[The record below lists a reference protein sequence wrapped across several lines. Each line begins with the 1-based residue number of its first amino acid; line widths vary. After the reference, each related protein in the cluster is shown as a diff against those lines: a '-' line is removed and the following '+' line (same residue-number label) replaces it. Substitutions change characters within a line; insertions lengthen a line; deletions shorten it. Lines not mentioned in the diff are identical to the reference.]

1 MKTKLHIVVALFF
14 GITYT
19 CFAQDSP
26 NSKRLVPTLNGH
38 SFLTSSILKSSF
50 VNTSLQA
57 NLGFG
62 TAADVKIPGIIIGQ
76 EEIFGFEGNILFF
89 DMGFSDSAIYYYEK
103 ALKMNP
109 LNEDVKNNL
118 VFARRLALDNI
129 EELPKTV
136 FQRINKN
143 VLQKLSYNQWAIVV
157 VVFSILGSLLF
168 LLFYFASSP
177 SKKRFYFVTSSLSFV
192 LLIFSF
198 LITYNQYSLSRNNKV
213 AIIFA
218 EKTEVRNAPTLNSE
232 EVFTL
237 HEGTKV
243 IVLDAID
250 NWKKIKLADGKLG
263 WIISEEIK
271 EL

>member
-1 MKTKLHIVVALFF
+1 MLIIANSVVAQNTEELFKSANDLYKNDKLEEAIELYKKIETK
-14 GITYT
+14 G
-19 CFAQDSP
+19 
-26 NSKRLVPTLNGH
+26 LV
-38 SFLTSSILKSSF
+38 SSELF
-50 VNTSLQA
+50 Y
-57 NLGFG
+57 NLGNSYYKLNKVG
-62 TAADVKIPGIIIGQ
+62 P
-76 EEIFGFEGNILFF
+76 
-89 DMGFSDSAIYYYEK
+89 SIYYYEK

-198 LITYNQYSLSRNNKV
+198 LITYNQYSLSINNKV